1 MCEVM
6 NVKVLPADVK
16 NLILEEGIY
25 ECYHMNKKNWVSI
38 ILDDTLEKGLAKMPL
53 FFCQRK
59 FYTNE
64 SAHTG

>member
-1 MCEVM
+1 M

-38 ILDDTLEKGLAKMPL
+38 ILDDTLEDSQIEALLKQSYIL
-53 FFCQRK
+53 
-59 FYTNE
+59 TN
-64 SAHTG
+64 SSNK